1 MLDLIL
7 GPLWPYIAGAGAA
20 LVAWA
25 AYALRLR
32 KARQEG
38 AQKATDAAKGKDRD
52 RAREIEDAADA
63 ARDIHS
69 DDPVGRLRKSG
80 LIRDRD

>member
-1 MLDLIL
+1 MLDLML

-20 LVAWA
+20 LVAWG
-25 AYALRLR
+25 AYTLRLR

-38 AQKATDAAKGKDRD
+38 VQKATEAAKGKDRE
-52 RAREIEDAADA
+52 RARQVQDAADA